1 MKDLYTVRVIASDGG
16 TVTQTEESTLR
27 KAKRSALEK
36 LAEPHRDPVKVEV
49 LTAGAIVWQRGG
61 SIPKALARAEKNYKP
76 RGQVRRIRI

>member
-1 MKDLYTVRVIASDGG
+1 MTDLYTIRVMASDGG

-27 KAKRSALEK
+27 KANSALEK

-61 SIPKALARAEKNYKP
+61 SIPKALGRADKNYKP